1 MEPSEVQEFA
11 HKLQESSESGGES
24 LKVISLAISI
34 LAVLVAMVTVLG
46 HRAHTEAILME
57 TRTSD
62 QWNEYQA
69 KKIRM
74 DSLSVAIDLLS
85 AQSGADSAAIRAKTA
100 EYSTHIAKLK
110 ADLVEEQ
117 EKAHEY
123 EGEVAHAEAKAAR
136 FDLGEAL
143 LQIAV
148 VLSSITLFTRNRTF
162 FFVGLVLGTAGL
174 LVAAS
179 VLLLH

>member
-11 HKLQESSESGGES
+11 QKLKESYEEGGQS
-24 LKVISLAISI
+24 LKAISLAISI

-74 DSLSVAIDLLS
+74 DSLSVAVNFCPRS
-85 AQSGADSAAIRAKTA
+85 PTPTPPP
-100 EYSTHIAKLK
+100 STRRPLNTTPTS
-110 ADLVEEQ
+110 Q
-117 EKAHEY
+117 
-123 EGEVAHAEAKAAR
+123 R
-136 FDLGEAL
+136 
-143 LQIAV
+143 
-148 VLSSITLFTRNRTF
+148 
-162 FFVGLVLGTAGL
+162 
-174 LVAAS
+174 
-179 VLLLH
+179 

>member
-11 HKLQESSESGGES
+11 HKLKESSESGGES
-24 LKVISLAISI
+24 LKIISLAISI
-34 LAVLVAMVTVLG
+34 LAVLVAMVTVLA

-74 DSLSVAIDLLS
+74 DSLSVAVDLLS
-85 AQSGADSAAIRAKTA
+85 AQSSADPAIVHAKTA
-100 EYSTHIAKLK
+100 EYNAHIAKLK

-117 EKAHEY
+117 HQAHEF
-123 EGEVAHAEAKAAR
+123 EEAVHHAEAKAAR

-148 VLSSITLFTRNRTF
+148 VLSSITLFTRNRNYF
-162 FFVGLVLGTAGL
+162 FLGLAIGAGGL
-174 LVAAS
+174 LVASS
-179 VLLLH
+179 VFFLL

>member
-11 HKLQESSESGGES
+11 QKLKESNEEGGQS
-24 LKVISLAISI
+24 LKAISLAISI

-74 DSLSVAIDLLS
+74 DSLSVAVDLLS
-85 AQSGADSAAIRAKTA
+85 AQPNSDAPAIHAKTA
-100 EYSTHIAKLK
+100 EYNAHIAKMK
-110 ADLVEEQ
+110 ADMVEEQ
-117 EKAHEY
+117 QRAHEL
-123 EGEVAHAEAKAAR
+123 EDEVAHAEAKAAR

-148 VLSSITLFTRNRTF
+148 VLASITLFTRNRNYF
-162 FFVGLVLGTAGL
+162 FLGLAIGAAGI
-174 LVAAS
+174 LVASS
-179 VLLLH
+179 VALLR

>member
-11 HKLQESSESGGES
+11 HKLQESGESGGQS
-24 LKVISLAISI
+24 LKAISLAISI

-74 DSLSVAIDLLS
+74 DSLSVAVDLLS
-85 AQSGADSAAIRAKTA
+85 AAWPGRCGNRQPEPGIALRRQQPVNDRGLADAAWA
-100 EYSTHIAKLK
+100 
-110 ADLVEEQ
+110 
-117 EKAHEY
+117 
-123 EGEVAHAEAKAAR
+123 
-136 FDLGEAL
+136 
-143 LQIAV
+143 
-148 VLSSITLFTRNRTF
+148 
-162 FFVGLVLGTAGL
+162 
-174 LVAAS
+174 
-179 VLLLH
+179 